1 VWKIVQTS
9 GRHPD
14 TDTEPVNRIIP
25 AVNIATRLGGLEKFT
40 SFLIMNILGMPISST
55 ETIAKLVEKPVQI
68 SVRLAQFRNLI
79 NRV

>member
-1 VWKIVQTS
+1 LWKSLQCVVKLPLAETGIVHRIAGVVDFRALWS
-9 GRHPD
+9 GAER
-14 TDTEPVNRIIP
+14 
-25 AVNIATRLGGLEKFT
+25 FT
-40 SFLIMNILGMPISST
+40 SFLIMNILGKSLTST